1 MQTVISRNA
10 HSQAAEARR
19 RCRRL
24 AAAGLIGTTF
34 LVGAVTSVALAAVA
48 DEDMVDIAGL
58 TAVGDQ
64 SLDNLRGGFSFGGFN
79 VNFGLVIKTA
89 INQQQVLMTSFKVE
103 TLGHFQ
109 DIKYDW
115 QAYLHDNTPG
125 GSSSGSS
132 QSAQTSSQGGGSAAG
147 TPAPDLSGVQEQVSA
162 LSETD
167 VTDQA
172 AQQAAE
178 QAAQQAGQQV
188 AEQASQQA
196 AEAAQQAAAAAQQA
210 AEAAQQAA
218 TEGTTPPAS
227 QSQTSSVNNDTGN
240 PDTGN
245 PDIGNPDIGTFAV
258 TQIQNGVIIDNGQG
272 TAILQQFNNGLVTE
286 IINAANG
293 AQIEHSTEL
302 NVFVTNFSDVVG
314 RASLFQATN
323 DLALQ
328 AVRNN
333 PLLGQ

>member
-10 HSQAAEARR
+10 RSQADDARR
-19 RCRRL
+19 RCRWL
-24 AAAGLIGTTF
+24 AAAGLLGTTF
-34 LVGAVTSVALAAVA
+34 LVGAATSVALAAVA
-48 DEDMVDIAGL
+48 DEDMVDITGL

-64 SLDNLRGGFSFGGFN
+64 SLDNLRGGFSFGPFN

-103 TLGHFQ
+103 TLGKYY
-109 DIKYDW
+109 DVKYDW

-132 QSAQTSSQGGGSAAG
+132 QTAQTSGGAAAG
-147 TPAPDLSGVQEQVSA
+147 TQAPDLGDVQEQVSA

-167 VTDQA
+167 VTDEATQQA

-178 QAAQQAGQQV
+178 QAAQQAAQ
-188 AEQASQQA
+188 
-196 AEAAQQAAAAAQQA
+196 EAAA
-210 AEAAQQAA
+210 AAQQAA
-218 TEGTTPPAS
+218 TEGTTPPAD
-227 QSQTSSVNNDTGN
+227 QTAADTSGNDTGN
-240 PDTGN
+240 PD
-245 PDIGNPDIGTFAV
+245 IAAFAV
-258 TQIQNGVIIDNGQG
+258 TQIENGVLIDNGQG
-272 TAILQQFNNGLVTE
+272 TAIMQQFNNGLVTE

-302 NVFVTNFSDVVG
+302 NVFVTNFSDVIG

-323 DLALQ
+323 NLALQ